1 MNAIE
6 AKLNSARQELL
17 ELSLRN
23 PLINYRPL
31 KSRGA
36 EVVDEIPTEVYRVL
50 ISEGRAISFLSVPDE
65 TKTSDDAG
73 PEPTETSLDQPGQN
87 EIETN
92 FVRRHQ
98 DDQLQTS
105 YTSTNLQKRLLNTF
119 YTARTYIEEQGV
131 NVLYLTLGMLCWYE
145 TTDSTTVRRAPLI
158 LIPVEIYRSSV
169 QSRFHIRYTED
180 DIGDNLSLRA
190 KLKIEYGIEL
200 PELMNGDE
208 LDVSA
213 YFAQVETAIQP
224 QDRWTVDPTAI
235 TLGFYSFA
243 TFLMYND
250 LDITSW
256 PAPSNPVSHPMLQ
269 SLLAHGFNEPPP
281 EHREDVHIDTIVSPQ
296 DNHQVVDADSSQTLA
311 ILDVKRGRNLVI
323 QGPPG
328 TGKSQ
333 TITNL
338 IAEALAEGKS
348 VLFVAEKMA
357 ALEVVKRRLDHVG
370 LGDACLE
377 LHSHKTNKKAFLNEL
392 QRTLELEQANTKDYS
407 ADLELLRNNRD
418 QLNAYS
424 EAVNMPA
431 GHSGITPYQAYGE
444 LLRLSQALDDLERPK
459 WDSRAI
465 LTWSAIQYRQALER
479 VEELQ
484 TVLSHIG
491 VPAQHT
497 FWGCHRLQYLP
508 AERQTL
514 ADACDRATTAIHTL
528 QQTGNKQAHHLLHGE
543 PLNRAA
549 IVQLLHIAQAVLS
562 APSLVGIRVVTQEW
576 QTRSQEIEALLQ
588 NWQTAAN
595 LRKQFDAVVLPEA
608 WQTDMLEIR
617 QAYVS
622 YGCKWWAF
630 LAPSY
635 RQARNKLAAL
645 CRTELPTGFAAQLQ
659 LIDAILEVKRHQPAL
674 TQSERLM
681 SYLFGSQWQGLASHW
696 THLQQTTQ
704 WLIQLYTQINAQILP
719 RTVLDYLGRSP
730 NLAALKSISAELLKA
745 ARAHEKAVAWVV
757 QQFQLDEAQRFPSGV
772 SLIDQPFA
780 EQLQF
785 LQNWQHHLDRLQEI
799 VSYNQ
804 RAEAFAGA
812 GLEGLLKVA
821 TTWPEAAK
829 HLVTFF
835 KEKYYQE
842 LITWAFQNKPALA
855 LFNGHAHSY
864 RIQKFSEADTLLF
877 QVNQKKLALKHRRSL
892 PRYQAGG
899 QLGVLQR
906 EFAKKR
912 RHLPIRKLM
921 SQAGHAVQTIK
932 PVFMMS
938 PLSIAMFIPPDALHF
953 DLVVFDEASQV
964 RPVEAFGAVL
974 RGKQVVVVGD
984 SRQLPPTNFFDQIVE
999 ADEEAQSPTADLES
1013 ILSLFTAQGAPQRM
1027 LRWHYR
1033 SRHESLIAV
1042 SNYEFYDN
1050 KLVVFPSP
1058 EMKHPGIG
1066 LVYHY
1071 LPDTAYD
1078 RGRTRSNPKE
1088 AQRVAEA
1095 VMRHAKTN
1103 PEQTLGVAAFSISQM
1118 QAIIDQLEL
1127 LRRQDTSCEAF
1138 FNNHPEEPFF
1148 IKNLENVQ
1156 GDERDVIFISIGYGR
1171 SADGY
1176 IAMNFG
1182 PLNRD
1187 GGERRLN
1194 VLITRARYRCELFT
1208 NLTADDIDLNRTDA
1222 RGVVALKRY
1231 LQYAQK
1237 GVFDIPRASGREADS
1252 PFEEVVADALR
1263 QKGYEVVHQVG
1274 SAGFFIDLAV
1284 VDKARPGRYLLGIEC
1299 DGATYHSARSARD
1312 RDRLRQQVLEGL
1324 GWRIHRIWST
1334 DWYRNPNQ
1342 ELNHLL
1348 KAVEAAKTEPTT
1360 FTKALPVP
1368 QPILPSQVEV
1378 APVAKHEAVTMPEP
1392 AEVQNYVLAKPVLRL
1407 RGRELHELRERELS
1421 EIIQQIVE
1429 VESPV
1434 HVDVVA
1440 RRIVEAAGV
1449 KRIGNRIKVSIDQ
1462 AITFALV
1469 TKMMKRRGDFLWKK
1483 GVENATVVRSHAH
1496 VPDFSRTIDQIAPE
1510 EITLAIEIVVVKAFG
1525 IQREN
1530 IPSAVSSLFG
1540 FGRTSEDMSKHI
1552 DKIIAKMVARQQLV
1566 KKGEFLLF
1574 DKSN

>member
-1 MNAIE
+1 MPAR
-6 AKLNSARQELL
+6 NSSNLVCVTPSLIIAR
-17 ELSLRN
+17 
-23 PLINYRPL
+23 

-36 EVVDEIPTEVYRVL
+36 EVVDELPAEVHRVL
-50 ISEGRAISFLSVPDE
+50 VSEGRAISFLSVPDE
-65 TKTSDDAG
+65 TQTSDDTV
-73 PEPTETSLDQPGQN
+73 PEPTETPLDQPGQN

-169 QSRFHIRYTED
+169 QSRFRIRYTED

-200 PELMNGDE
+200 PELTNGDE

-224 QDRWTVDPTAI
+224 QDRWTVDPTTI

-250 LDITSW
+250 LDVTNW
-256 PAPSNPVSHPMLQ
+256 PVPSNPVSHPMLQ

-281 EHREDVHIDTIVSPQ
+281 EHREDVHIDTIVAPQ

-338 IAEALAEGKS
+338 IAEALAEDKS

-357 ALEVVKRRLDHVG
+357 ALEVVKRRLDRVG

-424 EAVNMPA
+424 EAVNMPV
-431 GHSGITPYQAYGE
+431 GYSGITPYQAYGE
-444 LLRLSQALDDLERPK
+444 LLQLGQAMGDLERPK
-459 WDSRAI
+459 WESQAI
-465 LTWSAIQYRQALER
+465 LTWSAIQYRQELER

-484 TVLSHIG
+484 TVLGQIG
-491 VPAQHT
+491 VPVQHP
-497 FWGCHRLQYLP
+497 FWGCRRQQYLP
-508 AERQTL
+508 AERQSLT
-514 ADACDRATTAIHTL
+514 DACHQATTAIHSL
-528 QQTGNKQAHHLLHGE
+528 QQTGNRQAHHLLRGV

-549 IVQLLHIAQAVLS
+549 IVQLLHIAQIVLS
-562 APSLVGIRVVTQEW
+562 VPSVAGIRVVTQEW
-576 QTRSQEIEALLQ
+576 QTRSQEITTLLQ
-588 NWQTAAN
+588 NWQTIAN
-595 LRKQFDAVVLPEA
+595 LRKQYDAVVLPEA
-608 WQTDMLEIR
+608 WQADMLEIR

-622 YGCKWWAF
+622 YGRKWWAF

-681 SYLFGSQWQGLASHW
+681 SYLFGSQWQGLASDW
-696 THLQQTTQ
+696 THLRQAAE
-704 WLIQLYTQINAQILP
+704 WLIQLYTQINAQTLP

-730 NLAALKSISAELLKA
+730 DLAALKSISAELLKA
-745 ARAHEKAVAWVV
+745 ARAHEKAMAWVI
-757 QQFQLDEAQRFPSGV
+757 QQFQLDEARRFPDGV
-772 SLIDQPFA
+772 SLIDQPFT
-780 EQLQF
+780 EQAQF
-785 LQNWQHHLDRLQEI
+785 LQYWQHHLDQLQEI

-804 RAEAFAGA
+804 RAEALASA

-829 HLVTFF
+829 HLVTLF

-842 LITWAFQNKPALA
+842 LIAWAFQNKPALA
-855 LFNGHAHSY
+855 LFNGRAHSY

-892 PRYQAGG
+892 PQYQAGG

-921 SQAGHAVQTIK
+921 SQAGHAVQIIK

-999 ADEEAQSPTADLES
+999 ADEEEESPTADLES

-1058 EMKHPGIG
+1058 EMKHSGIG

-1078 RGRTRSNPKE
+1078 RGRSRSNPKE

-1095 VMRHAKTN
+1095 VMRHAKTD

-1138 FNNHPEEPFF
+1138 FNSHPEEPFF

-1208 NLTADDIDLNRTDA
+1208 NLTADDIDLNRTEA

-1237 GVFDIPRASGREADS
+1237 GVFDIPRPSGREADS
-1252 PFEEVVADALR
+1252 PFEEAVADALR
-1263 QKGYEVVHQVG
+1263 QKSYEVVHQVG

-1284 VDKARPGRYLLGIEC
+1284 VDKALPGRYLLGIEC

-1342 ELNHLL
+1342 ELNRLL
-1348 KAVEAAKTEPTT
+1348 KAIEAAKTEPTT

-1368 QPILPSQVEV
+1368 QPIIPAQKKVVPVER
-1378 APVAKHEAVTMPEP
+1378 HEAVTMPAP

-1449 KRIGNRIKVSIDQ
+1449 KRIGNRIKTSVDR
-1462 AITFALV
+1462 AITFAMV
-1469 TKMMKRRGDFLWKK
+1469 TKMMKKRGDFLWQK
-1483 GVENATVVRSHAH
+1483 GMVKASVVRSHAH
-1496 VPDFSRTIDQIAPE
+1496 VPEFSRTIDQIAPE
-1510 EITLAIEIVVVKAFG
+1510 EITLAIEIVVAKAFG
-1525 IQREN
+1525 MERES
-1530 IPSAVSSLFG
+1530 IPPAVSSLFG
-1540 FGRTSEDMSKHI
+1540 FGRTSEDMYKHI
-1552 DKIIAKMVARQQLV
+1552 DKIVWRMMARQQLV
-1566 KKGEFLLF
+1566 KKGDFLFL
-1574 DKSN
+1574 DKGN